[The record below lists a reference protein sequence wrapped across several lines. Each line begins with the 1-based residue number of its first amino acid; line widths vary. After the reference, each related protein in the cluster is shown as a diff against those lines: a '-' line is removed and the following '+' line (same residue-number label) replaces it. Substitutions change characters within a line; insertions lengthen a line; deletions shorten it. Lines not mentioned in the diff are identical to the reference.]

1 METLLRTRAG
11 TLSLG
16 HQQYK
21 DIEGNM
27 VSLVNHYVYAK
38 DGENPMVLIKASN
51 EYGENHVYDQN
62 VYYEIGMAIAR
73 DVFKQTPKWI
83 VDLIPIFNQLK
94 EDEDAKNLLF
104 TDVLKSYNN
113 RFDEN
118 FLKQHPDDVQEVF
131 ARAFGYYFEPHSRNT
146 LETYAPEMFN
156 YMKKMDETGFE
167 QYNQLVKKMILL
179 NKMTVL
185 QTYSDD
191 TINQLIQKQKGGVRK
206 INDVLIYKLFS
217 QGLEI
222 KFVDFPIPSA
232 IKMTLP
238 SHDKQ
243 SALNMIEMPYYYDK
257 SANILYLRL
266 EQKEHV
272 SPVTYSIDNVLRGI
286 GRVFY
291 ELHVDSL
298 IQSIKNSSIQNEL
311 NRFIEQ
317 DSFLQELYKTEIDNN
332 RYRIQTDS
340 QTSNQFLI
348 KKDDSN
354 QYPIIQENQEKKVT
368 IKEVTQDKEYILEEQ
383 GGTMY
388 LVDPIVKNKI
398 KDHFKKN
405 QSAYFAEV
413 FARYFARPEEVKT
426 QQKEMYKLVKSTID
440 NDVKN
445 AITPDIQELDTMI
458 SQKMQTLQTRRNEN
472 NLTEWEKNGSGAKI
486 VGDEKK

>member
-1 METLLRTRAG
+1 MLKKKNQYTFFILIVLIYTLIFPFKNNIVYASSDITEKERPDRNDPKRADLYKEVVKVNIQDADMAEQHTTESIIQNLLTPILDMYKEVG
-11 TLSLG
+11 GKIEIISDNLIDHPSLNQVSN
-16 HQQYK
+16 QQYK
-21 DIEGNM
+21 DMEGNM

-131 ARAFGYYFEPHSRNT
+131 ARAFGHYFEPHSRNT

-257 SANILYLRL
+257 SANILYIRL

-291 ELHVDSL
+291 ELHADSL

-332 RYRIQTDS
+332 RYKIQTDS

-368 IKEVTQDKEYILEEQ
+368 I
-383 GGTMY
+383 
-388 LVDPIVKNKI
+388 
-398 KDHFKKN
+398 
-405 QSAYFAEV
+405 
-413 FARYFARPEEVKT
+413 
-426 QQKEMYKLVKSTID
+426 
-440 NDVKN
+440 
-445 AITPDIQELDTMI
+445 
-458 SQKMQTLQTRRNEN
+458 
-472 NLTEWEKNGSGAKI
+472 
-486 VGDEKK
+486 